1 MLESRRFVLLQKE
14 LSKVINSK
22 SGSKVKAKT
31 ALIVHQSENKNS
43 NVYFLREKYSKDEP
57 PVKKLKVLIPTP
69 EIPTPTPLSSFNT
82 TSSGFSQSPPR
93 EPTLLRVP
101 SKDKGVSTEEPM
113 KELIPYLEEGGS
125 NPTMLNPKSFVL
137 QEGHLTI
144 EDILAQAKE
153 MKRLPD
159 LKVEKEKSEESL
171 KKCSTQLLLK
181 LILKSRL
188 NMRRKRP
195 KCLRNTTSVSM
206 RGLINCL
213 SPRFTTE
220 STRLRMLQ

>member
-1 MLESRRFVLLQKE
+1 SVR
-14 LSKVINSK
+14 
-22 SGSKVKAKT
+22 AKFKW
-31 ALIVHQSENKNS
+31 AISHE
-43 NVYFLREKYSKDEP
+43 
-57 PVKKLKVLIPTP
+57 KKLGVPPPPELANFGLSSEDKKRKRTKILKKVFVKEDVVVDETHRNLIPPSGVEGRTGLVIHEP
-69 EIPTPTPLSSFNT
+69 EA
-82 TSSGFSQSPPR
+82 
-93 EPTLLRVP
+93 
-101 SKDKGVSTEEPM
+101 EPM

-153 MKRLPD
+153 MKRLPN

-181 LILKSRL
+181 LIHKSRL

-206 RGLINCL
+206 RGLINFL